1 MKRSALGRWLAARR
15 DVRAGEFLVHLLR
28 VHSGVAQQR
37 VAAQD
42 AKPVI
47 TLVAHALERTSI
59 EFHTLTMQRAKVRVD
74 LTIAV
79 VRVVVTWVLRRTTC
93 R

>member
-28 VHSGVAQQR
+28 VHSGVALQR

-42 AKPVI
+42 AKRVI
-47 TLVAHALERTSI
+47 HLVAHALERTVI
-59 EFHTLTMQRAKVRVD
+59 EFHTLSVRRAKVRID
-74 LTIAV
+74 TTIAV
-79 VRVVVTWVLRRTTC
+79 VCVVVTWVLRRTTC